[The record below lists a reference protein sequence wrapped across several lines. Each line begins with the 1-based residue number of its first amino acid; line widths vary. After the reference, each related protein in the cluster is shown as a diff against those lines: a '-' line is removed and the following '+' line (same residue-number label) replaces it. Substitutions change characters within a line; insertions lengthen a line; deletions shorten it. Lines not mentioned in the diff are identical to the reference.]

1 MNHCLE
7 ERTVI
12 DSGHNPR
19 PGRQA
24 SVRKGQERAV
34 VGQQCC
40 RKEHLQEKGEALFLL
55 PAWDN
60 SVFKYSLT
68 LTHFQL
74 PE

>member
-1 MNHCLE
+1 M
-7 ERTVI
+7 
-12 DSGHNPR
+12 
-19 PGRQA
+19 
-24 SVRKGQERAV
+24 